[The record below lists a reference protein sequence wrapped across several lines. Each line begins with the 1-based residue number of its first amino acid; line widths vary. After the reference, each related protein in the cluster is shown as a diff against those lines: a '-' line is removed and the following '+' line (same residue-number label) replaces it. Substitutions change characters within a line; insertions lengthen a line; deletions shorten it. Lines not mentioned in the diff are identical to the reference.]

1 MSDSYPSA
9 ASEDAPKP
17 QSGPRVEDL
26 PPVEPP
32 SAGFIVQLFVVP
44 AIIVLA
50 VCGVYFLFA
59 RAASTEHDWRQLVAD
74 VKSENPHVRWRAAL
88 GLAQA
93 LEADGRRQ
101 ANRTEPL
108 EAGVVPL
115 AENKEVAEALAE
127 MYGDLIQLESASD
140 EQANQIDFLS
150 KALGLVDVDDV
161 SLPILRD
168 GLSEER
174 SEEVQRHSMTG
185 LVMIAGRRFEKGTP
199 LKNAELEGQILELS
213 REPKPLVR
221 HQTAFLLGLM
231 PSEAALE
238 RIHEL
243 LDDGDQITQVNAA
256 VALARNDSLDG
267 FSVFEDVLSDAVDWK
282 LNPAQVETEEQRN
295 AYFER
300 GLMLDNSV
308 RALTQLA
315 PQLSGGQK
323 ASLVE
328 ALDAAIASTKDDTL
342 TSAMKNLKYELQ
354 REKG

>member
-1 MSDSYPSA
+1 MSDSSPSA
-9 ASEDAPKP
+9 AEDAPKP
-17 QSGPRVEDL
+17 QNGPRVEDL

-93 LEADGRRQ
+93 LEADARRQ
-101 ANRTEPL
+101 QNRTEPL
-108 EAGVVPL
+108 DAGVVPL
-115 AENKEVAEALAE
+115 AENTEVAKALAE
-127 MYGDLIQLESASD
+127 MYGDLAQLESASE
-140 EQANQIDFLS
+140 EQSNQIDFLS
-150 KALGLVDVDDV
+150 KALGLVDVDEV
-161 SLPILRD
+161 ALPALRD
-168 GLSEER
+168 GLDESHT
-174 SEEVQRHSMTG
+174 EEVRRHSMTG

-199 LKNAELEGQILELS
+199 LANAELEGQILELS
-213 REPKPLVR
+213 RQPEPLVR

-231 PSEAALE
+231 PSDAALE

-282 LNPAQVETEEQRN
+282 LDPAQVEGEDQQN

-308 RALTQLA
+308 RALAQLA
-315 PQLSGGQK
+315 PKLSDEQK
-323 ASLVE
+323 ASLVK
-328 ALDAAIASTKDDTL
+328 ALDAAIASTKDNTL
-342 TSAMKNLKYELQ
+342 TSSMKDLKFQLQ
-354 REKG
+354 PTKG